1 MNQLSLWAFAIAAV
15 AAAAMS
21 PAKADDHGGARD
33 CRRKVEMSPVAQSRN
48 DALIGDGHDEHDLD
62 CIPAVKVEQRI

>member
-1 MNQLSLWAFAIAAV
+1 LPEAV
-15 AAAAMS
+15 S
-21 PAKADDHGGARD
+21 

-48 DALIGDGHDEHDLD
+48 DTPIGDGHDEHDLD

>member
-1 MNQLSLWAFAIAAV
+1 MCRIPQGETRRPIVEPFQQILAH
-15 AAAAMS
+15 
-21 PAKADDHGGARD
+21 ADPDVE

-48 DALIGDGHDEHDLD
+48 DAPIGDGHDEPDLG

>member
-1 MNQLSLWAFAIAAV
+1 
-15 AAAAMS
+15 
-21 PAKADDHGGARD
+21 
-33 CRRKVEMSPVAQSRN
+33 MSPVAQSRN

>member
-1 MNQLSLWAFAIAAV
+1 MSKAKYGALRGRIV
-15 AAAAMS
+15 ASAEERN
-21 PAKADDHGGARD
+21 DH